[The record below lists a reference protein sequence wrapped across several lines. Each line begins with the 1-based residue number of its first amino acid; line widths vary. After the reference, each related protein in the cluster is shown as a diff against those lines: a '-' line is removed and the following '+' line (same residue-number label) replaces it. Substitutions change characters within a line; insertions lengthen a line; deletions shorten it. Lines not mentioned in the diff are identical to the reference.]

1 MTGTEV
7 GFVTETL
14 FLVRLVGWLVCNLV
28 FSSRVLTLTLF
39 NTSVVNVWGV
49 LISFSL
55 SVVLGVNVISFSPGV
70 VLEVNVSF
78 SLGVPIGVVQ
88 MFTYNKYVNG
98 SNTAQRKQNIRRIL
112 QCLQVRITDANAV
125 LFAQV
130 IFVARI
136 GMLDMLARIGMLDT
150 LARIG
155 MLDMLQQI
163 ESEC

>member
-1 MTGTEV
+1 MLQFLSMAGTEV
-7 GFVTETL
+7 GLVRETL

-39 NTSVVNVWGV
+39 NTSIVNVWGV

-55 SVVLGVNVISFSPGV
+55 SEILGVNVVSFSFGV

-98 SNTAQRKQNIRRIL
+98 SNTTQRKQNIRRIL

-125 LFAQV
+125 LFAQ
-130 IFVARI
+130 ICVALHGI
-136 GMLDMLARIGMLDT
+136 
-150 LARIG
+150 
-155 MLDMLQQI
+155 LDMLQQI